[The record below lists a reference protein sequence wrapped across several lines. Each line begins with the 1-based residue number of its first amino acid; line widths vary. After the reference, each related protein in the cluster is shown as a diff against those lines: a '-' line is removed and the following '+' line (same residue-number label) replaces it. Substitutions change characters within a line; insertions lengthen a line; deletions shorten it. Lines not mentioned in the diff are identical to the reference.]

1 MEIDKSILLGHLELL
16 QGIGGSS
23 RSDYDLTNKVIITK
37 EGLINSF
44 QGAFVTFVEQVFDF
58 EGVFDLPTFVSI
70 VKSIKSDMIT
80 IDDNEDKE
88 EIILSALRTKVGL
101 KKIEVPELNEII
113 QSVEVDS
120 SSRKKLPDDFILALN
135 LCSSCAS
142 KGNSNLTN
150 ILVSKDKMVGSDN
163 DKMGIYDIK
172 MSIKK
177 SWLIENEL
185 AGKIIKLS
193 PVDYVEEKGK
203 IVFFRSDSIYSI
215 CTLSEAEYPDLT
227 KIMEKKTSIE
237 VPIPSELKE
246 GIDVSFGLFTSIRE
260 QEKLMKIS
268 LLKNRVI
275 LRTESDLGWM
285 DKTVRIKYSGKEFSF
300 WVNTS
305 LFKEMME
312 KVSVLHL
319 SEEGILKFNSDN
331 FTCIL
336 PIDLKA

>member
-1 MEIDKSILLGHLELL
+1 LEIDKSILLGHLELL

-215 CTLSEAEYPDLT
+215 CILSEAEYPDLT

>member
-185 AGKIIKLS
+185 AGKIIRLS

-203 IVFFRSDSIYSI
+203 VVFFRSDSIYSI

-227 KIMEKKTSIE
+227 KIMEKKTEIE

>member
-1 MEIDKSILLGHLELL
+1 LEIDKSILLGHLELL

-80 IDDNEDKE
+80 IDDNADKE

-113 QSVEVDS
+113 QSIEIDS

-215 CTLSEAEYPDLT
+215 CILSEAEYPDLT
-227 KIMEKKTSIE
+227 KIMEKKTEIE

-268 LLKNRVI
+268 LLKNRVV

-336 PIDLKA
+336 PIDLKE

>member
-215 CTLSEAEYPDLT
+215 CILSEAEYPDLT

>member
-1 MEIDKSILLGHLELL
+1 MEIDKSVLLGHLELL

-215 CTLSEAEYPDLT
+215 CILSEAEYPDLT

>member
-1 MEIDKSILLGHLELL
+1 MEIDKSVLLGHLELL

-23 RSDYDLTNKVIITK
+23 RSDYDLTNKVIVTK

-44 QGAFVTFVEQVFDF
+44 QGAFVTFVGQVFDF

-80 IDDNEDKE
+80 IDDNADKE

-113 QSVEVDS
+113 QSIEIDS

-150 ILVSKDKMVGSDN
+150 ILVSKDKMVGLDN

-215 CTLSEAEYPDLT
+215 CILSEAEYPDLT
-227 KIMEKKTSIE
+227 KIMEKKTEIE

-336 PIDLKA
+336 PIDLKD

>member
-1 MEIDKSILLGHLELL
+1 MEIDKSILLDHLELL

-44 QGAFVTFVEQVFDF
+44 QGAFVTFVGQVFDF

-80 IDDNEDKE
+80 IDDNADKE

-227 KIMEKKTSIE
+227 KIMEKKTEIE

>member
-1 MEIDKSILLGHLELL
+1 VKLNTLIS
-16 QGIGGSS
+16 QRSS
-23 RSDYDLTNKVIITK
+23 
-37 EGLINSF
+37 
-44 QGAFVTFVEQVFDF
+44 
-58 EGVFDLPTFVSI
+58 
-70 VKSIKSDMIT
+70 
-80 IDDNEDKE
+80 
-88 EIILSALRTKVGL
+88 
-101 KKIEVPELNEII
+101 
-113 QSVEVDS
+113 
-120 SSRKKLPDDFILALN
+120 
-135 LCSSCAS
+135 
-142 KGNSNLTN
+142 
-150 ILVSKDKMVGSDN
+150 
-163 DKMGIYDIK
+163 
-172 MSIKK
+172 
-177 SWLIENEL
+177 
-185 AGKIIKLS
+185 
-193 PVDYVEEKGK
+193 
-203 IVFFRSDSIYSI
+203 
-215 CTLSEAEYPDLT
+215 
-227 KIMEKKTSIE
+227 EKKTSIE

>member
-80 IDDNEDKE
+80 IDDNADKE

-113 QSVEVDS
+113 QSIEVDS

>member
-1 MEIDKSILLGHLELL
+1 LEIDKSVLLGHLELL

-80 IDDNEDKE
+80 IDDNADKE

-113 QSVEVDS
+113 QSIEIDS

-215 CTLSEAEYPDLT
+215 CILSEAEYPDLT
-227 KIMEKKTSIE
+227 KIMEKKTEIE

-268 LLKNRVI
+268 LLKNRVV

-336 PIDLKA
+336 PIDLKE

>member
-113 QSVEVDS
+113 QSIEVDS

-215 CTLSEAEYPDLT
+215 CILSEAEYPDLT

>member
-1 MEIDKSILLGHLELL
+1 LEIDKSILLGHLELL

-113 QSVEVDS
+113 QSIEVDS

-215 CTLSEAEYPDLT
+215 CILSEAEYPDLT

>member
-1 MEIDKSILLGHLELL
+1 
-16 QGIGGSS
+16 
-23 RSDYDLTNKVIITK
+23 
-37 EGLINSF
+37 
-44 QGAFVTFVEQVFDF
+44 
-58 EGVFDLPTFVSI
+58 
-70 VKSIKSDMIT
+70 MIT

-185 AGKIIKLS
+185 AGKIIRLS

-203 IVFFRSDSIYSI
+203 VVFFRSDSIYSI

-227 KIMEKKTSIE
+227 KIMEKKTEIE

>member
-70 VKSIKSDMIT
+70 VKSIKSDTIT
-80 IDDNEDKE
+80 IDDNADKE

-227 KIMEKKTSIE
+227 KIMEKKTEIE

>member
-1 MEIDKSILLGHLELL
+1 MEIDKSVLLGHLELL

-185 AGKIIKLS
+185 AGKIIRLS

-203 IVFFRSDSIYSI
+203 VVFFRSDSIYSI

-227 KIMEKKTSIE
+227 KIMEKKTEIE

>member
-1 MEIDKSILLGHLELL
+1 MEIDKSVLLGHLELL

-23 RSDYDLTNKVIITK
+23 RSDYDLTNKVIVTK

-44 QGAFVTFVEQVFDF
+44 QGAFVTFVGQVFDF

-70 VKSIKSDMIT
+70 VKSIKSDTIT
-80 IDDNEDKE
+80 IDDNADKE

-193 PVDYVEEKGK
+193 PVDYMEEKGK

-227 KIMEKKTSIE
+227 KIMEKKTEIE